1 MQDFNERVIA
11 DYTRTPITGTVSIK
25 LARVIAPMEA
35 RVRIEKGGVIYDYR
49 LRNDGSAEIFPLQM
63 GNGEYSIRVLLGP
76 APDGSGRYAVGF
88 AGKYNLRLT
97 NPHAVF
103 LNPNQFVHYAAEMR
117 AIRAAKELC
126 KGRLRDF
133 SKVQA
138 IYSYIIK
145 ILDDDMNKANRVM
158 RGEMAGYIP
167 DIDDT
172 LSSGQAICFGY
183 SVLFAAMLRSQGIP
197 CKLVLGNVT
206 NPDPRAPK
214 GSMVYH
220 AWNEFYVREPEEFN
234 INKMMFRG
242 NRWNRVDLTFYD
254 SAGGSQEVM
263 DFKADDKNYNKFR
276 EY

>member
-1 MQDFNERVIA
+1 MISENDIAVIDF
-11 DYTRTPITGTVSIK
+11 TRTPITGTVSIK
-25 LARVIAPMEA
+25 LVRVIAPMEA
-35 RVRIEKGGVIYDYR
+35 RVRIEKDGMRYDYR
-49 LRNDGSAEIFPLQM
+49 LRTDLYSDLYPLQM
-63 GNGEYSIRVLLGP
+63 GDGEYSIRVLLGP
-76 APDGSGRYAVGF
+76 SPDGEGRYAVGF

-103 LNPNQFVHYAAEMR
+103 LNPNQFVHYSPDMR
-117 AIRAAKELC
+117 AIRAAAELC

-145 ILDDDMNKANRVM
+145 ILDYDMNKANRVL

-197 CKLVLGNVT
+197 CKLVMGNVT
-206 NPDPRAPK
+206 NPDPKASK
-214 GSMVYH
+214 GSTVYH

-254 SAGGSQEVM
+254 SAGGSKEVM
-263 DFKADDKNYNKFR
+263 DFTADDRNYMKTR